1 MKGILEILLLINL
14 IKGCPLKTKKQT
26 TTSIKRCY
34 KTITSRTISTSITS
48 SMSTTTSSMSTVTSS
63 MSTITSSMLT
73 STTSSMSTSTTSSM
87 STITSS
93 MSTVTSSMSTST
105 TSVPTETTGPIS
117 NIPITSGRNA
127 TLTYFTDT
135 VTQCYGGDIPL
146 GNGLAVNPLLL
157 GFTLSDWNDK
167 YSNADPNIIP
177 WCGKMMNVT
186 VNGKTYTGRI
196 IDTCA
201 PSDGGEFIDPNT
213 GQMIGSKCDYD
224 NVIDLYGEAGLSFLQ
239 DTVGD
244 DFYQGSLEWVIY

>member
-14 IKGCPLKTKKQT
+14 IKGCPLKKKTQT
-26 TTSIKRCY
+26 KRCCNTHS
-34 KTITSRTISTSITS
+34 KTS
-48 SMSTTTSSMSTVTSS
+48 STYTSSKTSTTTSTATFID
-63 MSTITSSMLT
+63 TT
-73 STTSSMSTSTTSSM
+73 STDTTSTDTTSTDTTSTDTISTDTTSTDTTSTDTISTSTTS
-87 STITSS
+87 TIPTS
-93 MSTVTSSMSTST
+93 
-105 TSVPTETTGPIS
+105 ILDD
-117 NIPITSGRNA
+117 IPITSGRNA

-135 VTQCYGGDIPL
+135 VTQCYGGDIPP

-177 WCGKMMNVT
+177 WCGKMMNIT

-196 IDTCA
+196 IDTCT

-213 GQMIGSKCDYD
+213 GLIIGLKCDYT

>member
-14 IKGCPLKTKKQT
+14 IKGCPLKKKTQTKRCCNTHSKT
-26 TTSIKRCY
+26 SSTYTSSKTSTAIFIDTTFIDTTFIDTTFIDTTFIDTTSTDTTFID
-34 KTITSRTISTSITS
+34 
-48 SMSTTTSSMSTVTSS
+48 TTSTDTTFIDTTDTTSK
-63 MSTITSSMLT
+63 
-73 STTSSMSTSTTSSM
+73 STTSTIPTS
-87 STITSS
+87 ILDD
-93 MSTVTSSMSTST
+93 
-105 TSVPTETTGPIS
+105 
-117 NIPITSGRNA
+117 IPITSGRNA

-186 VNGKTYTGRI
+186 VNGKTYSARV
-196 IDTCA
+196 IDTC
-201 PSDGGEFIDPNT
+201 SLTDNSFLDPNT
-213 GQMIGSKCDYD
+213 GQVIGGKCDYQ

>member
-1 MKGILEILLLINL
+1 MKSIIVILLLTLIN
-14 IKGCPLKTKKQT
+14 GCPLKSKKQ

-34 KTITSRTISTSITS
+34 KTITSSIMTSTFS
-48 SMSTTTSSMSTVTSS
+48 SSTTTTDINTDITTDITTTETT
-63 MSTITSSMLT
+63 STIDTT
-73 STTSSMSTSTTSSM
+73 STTETTSTTDTTM
-87 STITSS
+87 P
-93 MSTVTSSMSTST
+93 TST
-105 TSVPTETTGPIS
+105 LD

-135 VTQCYGGDIPL
+135 VTQCYGGDIPS

-157 GFTLSDWNDK
+157 GFTLSDWNNK

-186 VNGKTYTGRI
+186 VNGKTYTARI
-196 IDTCA
+196 IDTCNPGDEGA
-201 PSDGGEFIDPNT
+201 FIDPNT
-213 GQMIGSKCDYD
+213 GQVIGGKCDYT

-244 DFYQGSLEWVIY
+244 DFYQGDLEWVIY

>member
-14 IKGCPLKTKKQT
+14 IKGCPLKKKTQTKRCCNTHSKT
-26 TTSIKRCY
+26 SSTYTSSKTSTAIFIDTIFIDTTFIDTTS
-34 KTITSRTISTSITS
+34 TD
-48 SMSTTTSSMSTVTSS
+48 TTSTDTTFIDTTDTTSK
-63 MSTITSSMLT
+63 
-73 STTSSMSTSTTSSM
+73 STTSTIPTS
-87 STITSS
+87 ILDD
-93 MSTVTSSMSTST
+93 
-105 TSVPTETTGPIS
+105 
-117 NIPITSGRNA
+117 IPITSGRNA

-135 VTQCYGGDIPL
+135 VTQCYGGDIPP

-186 VNGKTYTGRI
+186 VNGKTYIGRI
-196 IDTCA
+196 IDTCN
-201 PSDGGEFIDPNT
+201 PGDEGVFIDPNT
-213 GQMIGSKCDYD
+213 GLVIGGKCDYT

>member
-14 IKGCPLKTKKQT
+14 IKGCPLKKKTQTKRCCNTHSKT
-26 TTSIKRCY
+26 SSTYTSSKTSTAIFIDTTFIDTTFIDTTFIDTTS
-34 KTITSRTISTSITS
+34 TD
-48 SMSTTTSSMSTVTSS
+48 TTSTDTTFIDTTSTDTTS
-63 MSTITSSMLT
+63 TDTTFIDTTDTTSK
-73 STTSSMSTSTTSSM
+73 STTSTIPTS
-87 STITSS
+87 ILDD
-93 MSTVTSSMSTST
+93 
-105 TSVPTETTGPIS
+105 
-117 NIPITSGRNA
+117 IPITSGRNA

-135 VTQCYGGDIPL
+135 VTQCYGGDIPP

-177 WCGKMMNVT
+177 WCGKMMNIT

-196 IDTCA
+196 IDTCT

-213 GQMIGSKCDYD
+213 GLIIGLKCDYT